1 MKSFLAGL
9 GLGFGLGMLFAPMR
23 GEDAR
28 EMLAVRASELA
39 DSARNQYE
47 QARDKAGAL
56 ADTARNQYEL
66 VRGKTEATLNAVRG
80 DQDRSGTQG

>member
-9 GLGFGLGMLFAPMR
+9 GIGIGLGVLFAPMR

-39 DSARNQYE
+39 DT
-47 QARDKAGAL
+47 ARDQYDRAWDKTSAAIGAI
-56 ADTARNQYEL
+56 RE
-66 VRGKTEATLNAVRG
+66 
-80 DQDRSGTQG
+80 DQGSGTGTQG